1 MTPSAP
7 PLVLHVIHQLA
18 TGGLE
23 NGLVNLINSMPRAAF
38 RHAIACV
45 EDYSAFRDRITVPG
59 VDVFALQRSR
69 IGVWKLRRE
78 LYRLCRGLRPA
89 IVHTRNLSGLDA
101 ILAARAAGVR
111 RVVHGEHGWDFSDL
125 DGGARRSVLL
135 RRLHAPFVSRY
146 ITVSKDLERYLVKRI
161 GIAPARITQIY
172 NGVDTSRFVPPAAP
186 ARNALPAAFAPPGTL
201 VIGTVG
207 RINPVKDHATL
218 LRAFAALGVSA
229 PALAV
234 NARLVIVG
242 DGPLLDA
249 SRALAASL
257 AIEAT
262 TWFAGNRS
270 DVPALLRA
278 FDVFAL
284 PSLNEGISNTIL
296 EAMATGVPVVAS
308 AVGGNVELI
317 DDGVT
322 GLLVPPADSDA
333 LARAFLRY
341 LAEGTLRAS
350 HGREARAA
358 ASARFSLPAMV
369 DGYAGVYEALVRG
382 RRPRF
387 ARSGRPR

>member
-1 MTPSAP
+1 M
-7 PLVLHVIHQLA
+7 
-18 TGGLE
+18 E
-23 NGLVNLINSMPRAAF
+23 NGLVNLINSMPREAF

-45 EDYSAFRDRITVPG
+45 EDYSAFRDRITAPG

-101 ILAARAAGVR
+101 ILAARAA
-111 RVVHGEHGWDFSDL
+111 RVPRIVHGEHGWDFSDL
-125 DGGARRSVLL
+125 EGRARRSVLL
-135 RRLHAPFVSRY
+135 RKLHAPFVDRY
-146 ITVSKDLERYLVKRI
+146 ITVSKDLERYLTARI
-161 GIAPARITQIY
+161 GIAPVRITQIY
-172 NGVDTSRFVPPAAP
+172 NGVDTARFVPPAAS
-186 ARNALPAAFAPPGTL
+186 ARDVLPAGFAPPGTV

-218 LRAFAALGVSA
+218 LRAFAALGASA
-229 PALAV
+229 PALAA

-257 AIEAT
+257 AIDKV

-317 DDGVT
+317 DDGAT
-322 GLLVPPADSDA
+322 GLLVPAGDSDA
-333 LARAFLRY
+333 LAGAFLRY
-341 LAEGTLRAS
+341 LADGTLRTS
-350 HGREARAA
+350 HGRRARAA
-358 ASARFSLPAMV
+358 ASERFSLSAMV
-369 DGYAGVYEALVRG
+369 AGYAGVYASLART
-382 RRPRF
+382 RRSRF
-387 ARSGRPR
+387 ARSERPR